1 MRDNQYTT
9 EGRIRFSEV
18 DHTRRITL
26 PGIVNYFQD
35 CSTFQSEDLG
45 LGIMHCS
52 ERKRA
57 WILSSW
63 QVVVERYPEIGE
75 KIQTSTWATDFK
87 GLFGERNFCMTDEN
101 GNDVAYANSLWVY
114 MDIER
119 GRPARPDESEIAP
132 YGTGEP
138 YEMTYESRKI
148 PLPTESEELES
159 FPVRRYHID
168 TNEHVNNC
176 QYVQMAM
183 DYLPANYKIYQ
194 MRAEYKQQAR
204 LNDQICPGKA
214 EADGVTKILLNDR
227 NNEPYAVVEFME
239 NKNVR

>member
-1 MRDNQYTT
+1 
-9 EGRIRFSEV
+9 
-18 DHTRRITL
+18 
-26 PGIVNYFQD
+26 
-35 CSTFQSEDLG
+35 
-45 LGIMHCS
+45 MHCS

-132 YGTGEP
+132 YGIGEP

-176 QYVQMAM
+176 QYVQMALEF
-183 DYLPANYKIYQ
+183 LPADRQFRQIRVEYKKSAVLGDKEVHQ
-194 MRAEYKQQAR
+194 MRVEYKKSAVYGDMIYPR
-204 LNDQICPGKA
+204 IATED
-214 EADGVTKILLNDR
+214 DR
-227 NNEPYAVVEFME
+227 TVVELCDENAKPYAVIEF
-239 NKNVR
+239 RFA

>member
-35 CSTFQSEDLG
+35 CSTF
-45 LGIMHCS
+45 
-52 ERKRA
+52 
-57 WILSSW
+57 

-176 QYVQMAM
+176 QYVQMALES
-183 DYLPANYKIYQ
+183 LPKDKEVHQ
-194 MRAEYKQQAR
+194 MRVEYKKSAVYGDMIYPR
-204 LNDQICPGKA
+204 IAA
-214 EADGVTKILLNDR
+214 EDDR
-227 NNEPYAVVEFME
+227 TVVELCDENAKPYAVIEF
-239 NKNVR
+239 RFA

>member
-176 QYVQMAM
+176 QYIKTAM
-183 DYLPANYKIYQ
+183 DVIEIKDMPRQI
-194 MRAEYKQQAR
+194 RAEYKKSALYGDVFYPYIHR
-204 LNDQICPGKA
+204 EEKA
-214 EADGVTKILLNDR
+214 IYVDLRDKDNAE
-227 NNEPYAVVEFME
+227 YATVVFEF
-239 NKNVR
+239 

>member
-138 YEMTYESRKI
+138 YEMTYESRIGRTGK
-148 PLPTESEELES
+148 LSG
-159 FPVRRYHID
+159 
-168 TNEHVNNC
+168 
-176 QYVQMAM
+176 A
-183 DYLPANYKIYQ
+183 
-194 MRAEYKQQAR
+194 
-204 LNDQICPGKA
+204 QISYRH
-214 EADGVTKILLNDR
+214 E
-227 NNEPYAVVEFME
+227 
-239 NKNVR
+239 

>member
-45 LGIMHCS
+45 LGIVHCS

-101 GNDVAYANSLWVY
+101 WKRCR
-114 MDIER
+114 ICQ
-119 GRPARPDESEIAP
+119 
-132 YGTGEP
+132 
-138 YEMTYESRKI
+138 
-148 PLPTESEELES
+148 
-159 FPVRRYHID
+159 FPVGIHGYRERTSGQD
-168 TNEHVNNC
+168 RMN
-176 QYVQMAM
+176 QR
-183 DYLPANYKIYQ
+183 LPHMEPESH
-194 MRAEYKQQAR
+194 MR
-204 LNDQICPGKA
+204 
-214 EADGVTKILLNDR
+214 
-227 NNEPYAVVEFME
+227 
-239 NKNVR
+239 